1 MSVYCTA
8 CVALRVRCT
17 SFFGGWAYM
26 FVEGA
31 SACPSAA
38 SIFVYS
44 RNQQP
49 NRSTHMFFISI
60 FFFLFFFC
68 LSTPIS
74 QADFVYS
81 SKSLISRPR
90 LPNPSD
96 ETAARLGVVSI
107 PSNRSLVAELFSE
120 FRVTLNVD
128 LPPAVWKRSWSCC

>member
-60 FFFLFFFC
+60 FFFFVFFLSIHSYFAGRFC
-68 LSTPIS
+68 LLIKIADQQATLAES
-74 QADFVYS
+74 QRRDGGQIGCRID
-81 SKSLISRPR
+81 SL
-90 LPNPSD
+90 
-96 ETAARLGVVSI
+96 E
-107 PSNRSLVAELFSE
+107 
-120 FRVTLNVD
+120 
-128 LPPAVWKRSWSCC
+128 